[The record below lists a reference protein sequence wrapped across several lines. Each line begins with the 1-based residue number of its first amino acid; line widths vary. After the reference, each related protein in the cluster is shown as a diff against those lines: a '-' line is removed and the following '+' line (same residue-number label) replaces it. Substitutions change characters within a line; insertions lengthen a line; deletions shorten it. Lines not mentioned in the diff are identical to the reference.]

1 MMEDLFRK
9 IPLITKIIFEELDD
23 QSFVNLKDAS
33 REIIANLKKERFYW
47 IRVLRSYNCLYKDF
61 KDSWSRVLNRTPAEF
76 VRKVVAL
83 IDQFYKDDCYAEDK
97 TFFLPQHIAACLGK
111 LDFYKYFV
119 VRTGVINPKEPIQ
132 IYDYGDTLFH
142 LAARRGYLA
151 ICNFFVENLQDKN
164 PVNNTGYTPLHRAA
178 RGGHLNIVKLII
190 ENVQNKN
197 PVSNDL
203 NTPLHSA
210 AERGQMDVCKLII
223 ETMQKEMLGS
233 NQVQTS
239 IQRHT
244 KLGGHFRYGKEKRS
258 RNKSSTSGGPPRFLD
273 LLPPLKLIIVNPMNR
288 FGYTP
293 VDMAKRFGHHKICQY
308 INSVVKK
315 ENPVVKD

>member
-76 VRKVVAL
+76 VRKIVVL
-83 IDQFYKDDCYAEDK
+83 IDNFYKVDCYTEDK
-97 TFFLPQHIAACLGK
+97 IFFSPQHIAACLGK
-111 LDFYKYFV
+111 LELYKYFV
-119 VRTGVINPKEPIQ
+119 MRTGVINPKEPIQ

-151 ICNFFVENLQDKN
+151 ICKFFVENLQDKN
-164 PVNNTGYTPLHRAA
+164 PGNNVGTTPLHRAA
-178 RGGHLNIVKLII
+178 RKGHLNICKLII
-190 ENVQNKN
+190 QNVQNKN
-197 PVSNDL
+197 PGCNDG

-210 AERGQMDVCKLII
+210 AERGQMAVCKLII
-223 ETMQKEMLGS
+223 ESLQKGTLGS
-233 NQVQTS
+233 NQAHTS
-239 IQRHT
+239 IQMRW
-244 KLGGHFRYGKEKRS
+244 
-258 RNKSSTSGGPPRFLD
+258 
-273 LLPPLKLIIVNPMNR
+273 NPMNR

-293 VDMAKRFGHHKICQY
+293 VDMAKRFGHHRICQY

-315 ENPVVKD
+315 EYLAAKY